1 LINSGAVQKCQVKCR
16 RKKWLFNFLSLSIH
30 FSTLIRFIEL
40 EMDTIAIERP
50 QVSLIIFSD
59 YSH

>member
-1 LINSGAVQKCQVKCR
+1 
-16 RKKWLFNFLSLSIH
+16 LFNFLSLSIH